1 MATYAFTREDLN
13 PIWRSEYEAELQE
26 LWFQAV
32 ALNTNLFLLGR
43 ITGFPF
49 GLLGISPHPF
59 WIMVFR
65 ALYESTVM
73 TLCRISLDARRETL
87 TVQRFRDDVIA
98 NLRSEELR
106 RAFAEHLA
114 SLAFDA
120 KLAAISEG
128 AKGLRD
134 KHLAHLNRELARD
147 PEKRGGYPVLPVD
160 ALQMAC
166 EGVCTLVDALS
177 LDVGLGFDFIEYN
190 ADVIHPVG
198 TDSRP
203 DIDRI
208 LDNLAR
214 ESVVLKMPDEQPH
227 SWSDVWSKRLSAED
241 GALLNQYRERFGR
254 PPV

>member
-1 MATYAFTREDLN
+1 VATHDFTREDLN
-13 PIWRSEYEAELQE
+13 PIWRSEYEAEHQE

-43 ITGFPF
+43 VTGFPF
-49 GLLGISPHPF
+49 NLLGINPNPF
-59 WIMVFR
+59 WMMIFR

-73 TLCRISLDARRETL
+73 TLCRISLDARREAL
-87 TVQRFRDDVIA
+87 TVQKFRDDVIA

-106 RAFAEHLA
+106 RTFAEHLA
-114 SLAFDA
+114 SLKFDA
-120 KLAAISEG
+120 QLAVVGEE

-147 PEKRGGYPVLPVD
+147 PEKRGGYPLLPVT

-166 EGVCTLVDALS
+166 KGVCTLVDALS

-208 LDNLAR
+208 LDDLAR
-214 ESVVLKMPDEQPH
+214 ESVVLKMPEEQPR
-227 SWSDVWSKRLSAED
+227 SWSDVWSRRLSAED
-241 GALLNQYRERFGR
+241 KAILNQYRAKFGR